1 MVGVSSGVQVPH
13 FKLPLRIGLDGHAE
27 VLEQDTPEEIAQ
39 CVQVLLSTRV
49 GDRIESPEYGIPDQ
63 VFTTVP
69 DLATIQAAIERWE
82 PRATVKLVSEQD
94 WLDELIRRLIVEVQ

>member
-1 MVGVSSGVQVPH
+1 MAHGPLIPHLKVPLTIGV
-13 FKLPLRIGLDGHAE
+13 DGHAE
-27 VLEQDTPEEIAQ
+27 VVEQDTWEEVAQ
-39 CVQVLLSTRV
+39 CVQVLLMTRI

-69 DLATIQAAIERWE
+69 DLLTIQAAIERWE
-82 PRATVKLVSEQD
+82 PRARTTLTDDQD